1 MMNERRGKLIVVSG
15 PSGAGKST
23 VIKKVMERR
32 SDLCFSV
39 SATTRKPR
47 DGEVD
52 GVHSF
57 FVTGTEFDRMIGDDE
72 LLEHAEYNRD
82 NYGTPRAYVEEK
94 RRAGMHVLLDIEVQG
109 ARQVRERVPEAIKIF
124 VIPRSLQVREQR
136 LRGRSTE
143 DEEQIQ
149 RRLARARGEY
159 HEADFYDYVVIN
171 DDLEVAASE
180 LNAIITAELCRYAE
194 RKHYLVPDESPFL
207 KF

>member
-1 MMNERRGKLIVVSG
+1 MDEHRGKLIVVSG

-23 VIKKVMERR
+23 VIGKVMERR
-32 SDLCFSV
+32 NDLCFSV

-47 DGEVD
+47 EGEVD
-52 GVHSF
+52 GVNYF
-57 FVTGTEFDRMIGDDE
+57 FVSGSEFDRMIGDDE

-124 VIPRSLQVREQR
+124 IIPPSLQVLEQR
-136 LRGRSTE
+136 LRGRGTE
-143 DEEQIQ
+143 TEEQIQ

-159 HEADFYDYVVIN
+159 READFYDYVVIN
-171 DDLEVAASE
+171 DNLETAANE

-194 RKHYLVPDESPFL
+194 RRNYLVPEESPFL
-207 KF
+207 NF

>member
-1 MMNERRGKLIVVSG
+1 MDEHRGKLIVVSG

-23 VIKKVMERR
+23 VIGLVMERR
-32 SDLCFSV
+32 NDLCFSV

-47 DGEVD
+47 EGEVD
-52 GVHSF
+52 GVNYF
-57 FVTGTEFDRMIGDDE
+57 FVSGTEFDRMIGDDE

-124 VIPRSLQVREQR
+124 IIPPSLQVLEQR
-136 LRGRSTE
+136 LRGRGTE
-143 DEEQIQ
+143 TEEQIQ

-159 HEADFYDYVVIN
+159 READFYDYVVIN
-171 DDLEVAASE
+171 DNLETAANE

-194 RKHYLVPDESPFL
+194 RKNYLVPEESPFL
-207 KF
+207 NF

>member
-1 MMNERRGKLIVVSG
+1 MDEHRGKLIVVSG

-23 VIKKVMERR
+23 VIGKVMERR

-47 DGEVD
+47 EGEVD
-52 GVHSF
+52 GVNYF
-57 FVTGTEFDRMIGDDE
+57 FVSGTEFDRMIGDDE

-124 VIPRSLQVREQR
+124 IIPPSLQVLEQR
-136 LRGRSTE
+136 LRGRGTE
-143 DEEQIQ
+143 TEEQIQ

-159 HEADFYDYVVIN
+159 READFYDYVVIN
-171 DDLEVAASE
+171 DHLETAANE
-180 LNAIITAELCRYAE
+180 LNAIITAELCRYSE
-194 RKHYLVPDESPFL
+194 RRHYLVPEESPFL
-207 KF
+207 NF

>member
-1 MMNERRGKLIVVSG
+1 MPDHRGKLIVVSG

-23 VIKKVMERR
+23 VIGKVMERR
-32 SDLCFSV
+32 NDLCFSV

-47 DGEVD
+47 EGEVD
-52 GVHSF
+52 GVNYF
-57 FVTGTEFDRMIGDDE
+57 FVSGTEFDRMIGDDE

-124 VIPRSLQVREQR
+124 IIPPSLQVLEQR
-136 LRGRSTE
+136 LRGRGTE
-143 DEEQIQ
+143 TEEQIQ

-159 HEADFYDYVVIN
+159 READFYDYVVIN
-171 DDLEVAASE
+171 DNLETAANE

-194 RKHYLVPDESPFL
+194 RKNYLVPEESPFL
-207 KF
+207 NF

>member
-1 MMNERRGKLIVVSG
+1 MDEHRGKLIVVSG

-23 VIKKVMERR
+23 VIARVMEQR

-47 DGEVD
+47 EGEVD
-52 GVHSF
+52 GVNYF
-57 FVTGTEFDRMIGDDE
+57 FVSETVFVRMIGDDE
-72 LLEHAEYNRD
+72 LLEHAEYNREY
-82 NYGTPRAYVEEK
+82 YGTPRDYVEEK

-124 VIPRSLQVREQR
+124 IIPPSLQVLEQR
-136 LRGRSTE
+136 LRGRGTE

-159 HEADFYDYVVIN
+159 READFYDSVVIN
-171 DDLEVAASE
+171 DHLETAANE

-194 RKHYLVPDESPFL
+194 RKHYLVPEESPFL
-207 KF
+207 NF

>member
-1 MMNERRGKLIVVSG
+1 MDEHRGKLIVVSG

-23 VIKKVMERR
+23 VIGKVMERR

-52 GVHSF
+52 GVNYF

-124 VIPRSLQVREQR
+124 IIPPSLQVLEQR
-136 LRGRSTE
+136 LRGRGTE
-143 DEEQIQ
+143 TEEQIQ

-159 HEADFYDYVVIN
+159 READFYDYVVIN
-171 DDLEVAASE
+171 DNLETAADE

-194 RKHYLVPDESPFL
+194 RKNYLVPEESPFL
-207 KF
+207 NF

>member
-1 MMNERRGKLIVVSG
+1 MNEHRGKLIVVSG

-23 VIKKVMERR
+23 VIAKVMERR

-52 GVHSF
+52 GVNYF
-57 FVTGTEFDRMIGDDE
+57 FVSGVEFDRMIGDDE
-72 LLEHAEYNRD
+72 LLEHAEYNRN

-124 VIPRSLQVREQR
+124 VIPPTLQVLEQR
-136 LRGRSTE
+136 LRGRGTE

-159 HEADFYDYVVIN
+159 READFYDYVVIN
-171 DDLEVAASE
+171 DDLETAANE

-194 RKHYLVPDESPFL
+194 RKNYLVPEESPFL
-207 KF
+207 NF

>member
-1 MMNERRGKLIVVSG
+1 MDERRGKLIVVSG

-23 VIKKVMERR
+23 VIAKVMERR
-32 SDLCFSV
+32 NDLCFSV

-47 DGEVD
+47 EGEVD
-52 GVHSF
+52 GVNYF
-57 FVTGTEFDRMIGDDE
+57 FVSGTEFDRMIGDDE

-124 VIPRSLQVREQR
+124 IIPPSLQVLEQR
-136 LRGRSTE
+136 LRGRGTE
-143 DEEQIQ
+143 TEEQIQ

-159 HEADFYDYVVIN
+159 READFYDYVVIN
-171 DDLEVAASE
+171 DHLETAANE

-194 RKHYLVPDESPFL
+194 RKNYLVPEESPFL
-207 KF
+207 NF

>member
-1 MMNERRGKLIVVSG
+1 MDEHRGKLIVVSG

-23 VIKKVMERR
+23 VIAKVMERR
-32 SDLCFSV
+32 NDLCFSV

-47 DGEVD
+47 EGEVD
-52 GVHSF
+52 GINYF
-57 FVTGTEFDRMIGDDE
+57 FVSETVFVRMIGDDE
-72 LLEHAEYNRD
+72 LLEHAEYNREY
-82 NYGTPRAYVEEK
+82 YGTPRDYVEEK

-124 VIPRSLQVREQR
+124 IIPPSLQVLEQR
-136 LRGRSTE
+136 LRGRGTE

-159 HEADFYDYVVIN
+159 READFYDYVVIN
-171 DDLEVAASE
+171 DDLETAANE

-194 RKHYLVPDESPFL
+194 RKNYLIPEESPFL
-207 KF
+207 NF

>member
-1 MMNERRGKLIVVSG
+1 MDEHRGKLIVVSG

-23 VIKKVMERR
+23 VIANVMERR
-32 SDLCFSV
+32 NDLCFSV

-47 DGEVD
+47 EGEVD
-52 GVHSF
+52 GVNYF

-124 VIPRSLQVREQR
+124 IIPPSLQVLEQR
-136 LRGRSTE
+136 LRGRGTE
-143 DEEQIQ
+143 NEEQIQ

-159 HEADFYDYVVIN
+159 READFYDYVVIN
-171 DDLEVAASE
+171 DNLETAANE

-194 RKHYLVPDESPFL
+194 RKNYLVPEESPFL
-207 KF
+207 NF

>member
-1 MMNERRGKLIVVSG
+1 MDEHRGKLIVVSG

-23 VIKKVMERR
+23 VIGKVMERR

-52 GVHSF
+52 GVNYF

-72 LLEHAEYNRD
+72 LLEHAEYNRN

-124 VIPRSLQVREQR
+124 IIPPSLQVLEQR
-136 LRGRSTE
+136 LRGRGTE
-143 DEEQIQ
+143 TEEQIQ

-159 HEADFYDYVVIN
+159 READFYDYVVIN
-171 DDLEVAASE
+171 DNLETAANE

-194 RKHYLVPDESPFL
+194 RKNYLVPEESPFL
-207 KF
+207 NF

>member
-1 MMNERRGKLIVVSG
+1 MDEHRGKLIVVSG

-23 VIKKVMERR
+23 VIAKVMERR

-52 GVHSF
+52 GVNYF
-57 FVTGTEFDRMIGDDE
+57 FVSGVEFDRMIGDDE

-124 VIPRSLQVREQR
+124 IIPPSLQVLEQR
-136 LRGRSTE
+136 LRGRGTE
-143 DEEQIQ
+143 TEEQIQ

-159 HEADFYDYVVIN
+159 READFYDYVVIN
-171 DDLEVAASE
+171 DNLETAANE

-194 RKHYLVPDESPFL
+194 RKNYLVPEESPFL
-207 KF
+207 NF

>member
-1 MMNERRGKLIVVSG
+1 MDEHRGKLIVVSG

-23 VIKKVMERR
+23 VIGKVMERR
-32 SDLCFSV
+32 NDLCFSV

-47 DGEVD
+47 EGEVD
-52 GVHSF
+52 GVKYF
-57 FVTGTEFDRMIGDDE
+57 FVSGTEFDRMIGDDE

-124 VIPRSLQVREQR
+124 IIPPSLQVLEQR
-136 LRGRSTE
+136 LRGRGTE
-143 DEEQIQ
+143 TEEQIQ

-159 HEADFYDYVVIN
+159 READFYDYVVIN
-171 DDLEVAASE
+171 DNLETAANE

-194 RKHYLVPDESPFL
+194 RKNYLVPEESPFL
-207 KF
+207 NF

>member
-1 MMNERRGKLIVVSG
+1 MDEHRGKLIVVSG

-23 VIKKVMERR
+23 VIGKVMERR
-32 SDLCFSV
+32 NDLCFSV

-47 DGEVD
+47 EGEVD
-52 GVHSF
+52 GVNYF
-57 FVTGTEFDRMIGDDE
+57 FVSGSEFDRMIGDDE

-124 VIPRSLQVREQR
+124 VIPPSLQVLEQR
-136 LRGRSTE
+136 LRGRGTE
-143 DEEQIQ
+143 TEEQIQ
-149 RRLARARGEY
+149 RSLARARGEY
-159 HEADFYDYVVIN
+159 READFYDYVVIN
-171 DDLEVAASE
+171 DNLETAANE

-194 RKHYLVPDESPFL
+194 RKNYLVPEESPFL
-207 KF
+207 NF

>member
-1 MMNERRGKLIVVSG
+1 MVSG

-23 VIKKVMERR
+23 VIGKVMERR

-52 GVHSF
+52 GVNYF

-124 VIPRSLQVREQR
+124 IIPPSLQVLEQR
-136 LRGRSTE
+136 LRGRGTE
-143 DEEQIQ
+143 TEEQIQ

-159 HEADFYDYVVIN
+159 READFYDYVVIN
-171 DDLEVAASE
+171 DNLETAANE

-194 RKHYLVPDESPFL
+194 RKNYLVPEESPFL
-207 KF
+207 NF

>member
-1 MMNERRGKLIVVSG
+1 MDEHRGKLIVVSG

-23 VIKKVMERR
+23 VIGLVMERR
-32 SDLCFSV
+32 NDLCFSV

-47 DGEVD
+47 EGEVD
-52 GVHSF
+52 GVNYF
-57 FVTGTEFDRMIGDDE
+57 FVSGTEFDRMIGDDE

-109 ARQVRERVPEAIKIF
+109 ARQVRERVPETIKIF
-124 VIPRSLQVREQR
+124 VIPPSLQVLEQR
-136 LRGRSTE
+136 LRGRGTE
-143 DEEQIQ
+143 TEEQIQ

-159 HEADFYDYVVIN
+159 READFYDYVVIN
-171 DDLEVAASE
+171 DNLETAANE

-194 RKHYLVPDESPFL
+194 RKNYLVPEESPFL
-207 KF
+207 NF

>member
-1 MMNERRGKLIVVSG
+1 MDEHRGKLIVVSG

-23 VIKKVMERR
+23 VIGKVMERR

-52 GVHSF
+52 GVNYF
-57 FVTGTEFDRMIGDDE
+57 FVSETVFVRMIGDDE
-72 LLEHAEYNRD
+72 LLEHAEYNREY
-82 NYGTPRAYVEEK
+82 YGTPRDYVEEK

-124 VIPRSLQVREQR
+124 IIPPSLQVLEQR
-136 LRGRSTE
+136 LRGRGTE
-143 DEEQIQ
+143 TEEQIQ

-159 HEADFYDYVVIN
+159 READFYDYVVIN
-171 DDLEVAASE
+171 DNLETAANE

-194 RKHYLVPDESPFL
+194 RRNYLVPEESPFL
-207 KF
+207 NF

>member
-1 MMNERRGKLIVVSG
+1 MDEHRGKLIVVSG

-23 VIKKVMERR
+23 VIGKVMERR
-32 SDLCFSV
+32 NDLCFSV

-47 DGEVD
+47 EGEVD
-52 GVHSF
+52 GVNYF
-57 FVTGTEFDRMIGDDE
+57 FVSGTEFDRMIGDDE

-124 VIPRSLQVREQR
+124 IIPPSLQVLEQR
-136 LRGRSTE
+136 LRGRGTE
-143 DEEQIQ
+143 TEEQIQ

-159 HEADFYDYVVIN
+159 READFYDYVVIN
-171 DDLEVAASE
+171 DNLETAANE

-194 RKHYLVPDESPFL
+194 RKNYLVPEESPFL
-207 KF
+207 NF

>member
-1 MMNERRGKLIVVSG
+1 MIVVSG

-23 VIKKVMERR
+23 VIGKVMERR

-52 GVHSF
+52 GVNYF

-124 VIPRSLQVREQR
+124 IIPPSLQVLEQR
-136 LRGRSTE
+136 LRGRGTE
-143 DEEQIQ
+143 TEEQIQ

-159 HEADFYDYVVIN
+159 READFYDYVVIN
-171 DDLEVAASE
+171 DNLDTAANE

-194 RKHYLVPDESPFL
+194 RKNYLVPEESPFL
-207 KF
+207 NF

>member
-1 MMNERRGKLIVVSG
+1 MDEHRGKLIVVSG

-23 VIKKVMERR
+23 VIGKVMERR

-52 GVHSF
+52 GVNYF
-57 FVTGTEFDRMIGDDE
+57 FVTGTELDRMIGDDE

-124 VIPRSLQVREQR
+124 IIPPSLQVLEQR
-136 LRGRSTE
+136 LRGRGTE
-143 DEEQIQ
+143 TEEQIQ

-159 HEADFYDYVVIN
+159 READFYDYVVIN
-171 DDLEVAASE
+171 DNLETAANE

-194 RKHYLVPDESPFL
+194 RKNYLVPEESPFL
-207 KF
+207 NF

>member
-1 MMNERRGKLIVVSG
+1 MDEHRGKLIVVSG

-23 VIKKVMERR
+23 VIGKVMERR

-52 GVHSF
+52 GVNYF

-124 VIPRSLQVREQR
+124 IIPPSLQVLEQR
-136 LRGRSTE
+136 LRGRGTE
-143 DEEQIQ
+143 TGEQLQ

-159 HEADFYDYVVIN
+159 READFYDYVVIN
-171 DDLEVAASE
+171 DNLETAANE

-194 RKHYLVPDESPFL
+194 RKNYLVPEESPFL
-207 KF
+207 NF

>member
-1 MMNERRGKLIVVSG
+1 MDEHRGKLIVVSG

-23 VIKKVMERR
+23 VIGKVMDRR
-32 SDLCFSV
+32 NDLCFSV

-47 DGEVD
+47 EGEVD
-52 GVHSF
+52 GVNYF

-124 VIPRSLQVREQR
+124 IIPPSLQVLEQR
-136 LRGRSTE
+136 LRGRGTE
-143 DEEQIQ
+143 TEEQIQ

-159 HEADFYDYVVIN
+159 READFYDYVVIN
-171 DDLEVAASE
+171 DHLDTAANE

-194 RKHYLVPDESPFL
+194 RKNYLVPEESPFL
-207 KF
+207 NF